1 MMPSRA
7 SPPRIALAFAVLFA
21 CAPRLNAQP
30 EDRRWLPDPILLATI
45 EDRDGTLFGNP
56 QEIVALPDAAF
67 ALLDRGD
74 NAVRAFLADGSP
86 AWTFGRHGEGPG
98 EFIFMQDIDV
108 SPEGEVLVLDREVG
122 RATIIDGKTGD
133 MVTDFPV
140 PAGASQILPSSGSGR
155 VLVAPE
161 SGKDETLWLSISEE
175 GRVLESADMPVACG
189 SNLACEH
196 QTTVTGGLGAA
207 ITFRWSSKMVFLN
220 PDGSVRQVTE
230 GFGSPAF
237 PDVNTEDVTPPP
249 ELDFITAMRVTK
261 VEPDAVE
268 MTFGLTADGTHLLSL
283 AGGQTVEPRR
293 VIDVYAVATG
303 HYRGS
308 FLFPNDLEGLAI
320 LSDGRLATLDL
331 EFFPTV
337 QIWELAW

>member
-1 MMPSRA
+1 MIHHRGRPSR
-7 SPPRIALAFAVLFA
+7 IGVALVVLFA
-21 CAPRLNAQP
+21 CAPRLNAQS
-30 EDRRWLPDPILLATI
+30 EDRRWLLDPILLATI

-56 QEIVALPDAAF
+56 QEVVALPDAGF
-67 ALLDRGD
+67 AL
-74 NAVRAFLADGSP
+74 
-86 AWTFGRHGEGPG
+86 
-98 EFIFMQDIDV
+98 
-108 SPEGEVLVLDREVG
+108 LDREVG
-122 RATIIDGKTGD
+122 RATIIDGRTGD
-133 MVTDFPV
+133 MITDFPV

-237 PDVNTEDVTPPP
+237 PDVNTEDVM
-249 ELDFITAMRVTK
+249 A
-261 VEPDAVE
+261 
-268 MTFGLTADGTHLLSL
+268 
-283 AGGQTVEPRR
+283 PRR
-293 VIDVYAVATG
+293 VVDAYAVATG
-303 HYRGS
+303 DYRGS

-337 QIWELAW
+337 QVWEVVW